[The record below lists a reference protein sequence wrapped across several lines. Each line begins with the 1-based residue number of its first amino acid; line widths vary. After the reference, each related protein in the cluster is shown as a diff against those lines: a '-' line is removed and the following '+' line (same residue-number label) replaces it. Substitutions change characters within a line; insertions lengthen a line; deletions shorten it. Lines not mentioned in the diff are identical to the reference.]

1 MINETICKKQF
12 VMSVTLAVMYFF
24 GLFSFL
30 MIRPVM
36 AILNDVFIIQPELNN
51 RIALSL
57 NSLIYMGVIVAF
69 WSFYKQDI
77 HDFRRH
83 WIRNMIWIFWGLCLM
98 IGMGNIVVPTLI
110 SIVHPLTN
118 SVNEVDLRSMLSSYP
133 FIYTVSVIWIGP
145 IIEELVYRAT
155 IYRMIRTKSRI
166 LAYLISSFLF
176 GFQHVYKAVVFQ
188 NNYNEWWNIF
198 SYMTAGL
205 ILAYLYEKR
214 KNILVPIGAH
224 VVSNG
229 ISVILYF
236 LR

>member
-1 MINETICKKQF
+1 MINEPISKKQF
-12 VMSVTLAVMYFF
+12 FMGVTVAVMYFF

-36 AILNDVFIIQPELNN
+36 NILNDVFIIQPELNN

-57 NSLIYMGVIVAF
+57 NSLIYIGVIIAF
-69 WSFYKQDI
+69 WGFYKQAI

-83 WIRNMIWIFWGLCLM
+83 WIRNMMWIFLGLCLM
-98 IGMGNIVVPTLI
+98 IVIGNILIPTLI
-110 SIVHPLTN
+110 SIFHPVTR
-118 SVNEVDLRSMLSSYP
+118 SVNEVDLWTMLSSYP
-133 FIYTVSVIWIGP
+133 FIYTVNVIWIGP
-145 IIEELVYRAT
+145 MIEELVYRAT
-155 IYRMIRTKSRI
+155 IFRLIRQKSRV
-166 LAYLISSFLF
+166 LAYLVSSFLF

-188 NNYNEWWNIF
+188 NNYNELWSIF

-229 ISVILYF
+229 LSVMLYF
-236 LR
+236 LS